1 MCMKGASANY
11 TPPSPA
17 PTVQTN
23 MSNQTGEEM
32 AETKRKFKRVF
43 ESTILGPTASG
54 QKSILGVSIPYTVG
68 TVATKN

>member
-11 TPPSPA
+11 TPPAPA

-32 AETKRKFKRVF
+32 AETKRKFKRGF
-43 ESTILGPTASG
+43 ESTILGPT
-54 QKSILGVSIPYTVG
+54 
-68 TVATKN
+68 VARNQF

>member
-11 TPPSPA
+11 TPPAPAPA

-32 AETKRKFKRVF
+32 AETKRKFKRGF

-54 QKSILGVSIPYTVG
+54 QKSILGG
-68 TVATKN
+68 

>member
-11 TPPSPA
+11 TPPAPA

-32 AETKRKFKRVF
+32 AETKRKFKRGF
-43 ESTILGPTASG
+43 ESTILGPTAQGG
-54 QKSILGVSIPYTVG
+54 QKSILGG
-68 TVATKN
+68 

>member
-1 MCMKGASANY
+1 MKGASANY
-11 TPPSPA
+11 TPPAPAPA

-32 AETKRKFKRVF
+32 AETKRKFKRGF

-54 QKSILGVSIPYTVG
+54 QKSILGG
-68 TVATKN
+68 

>member
-1 MCMKGASANY
+1 MCMKGASTNY
-11 TPPSPA
+11 TPPAPA

-32 AETKRKFKRVF
+32 AETKRKFKRGF

-54 QKSILGVSIPYTVG
+54 QKSILGG
-68 TVATKN
+68 